1 MDEYDFKALDL
12 TVKKNNILKILE
24 QLTDGEQKVIADIV
38 KDHGSIRF
46 YEKCYAVAKEYDK
59 EHNYKS
65 FEDYLEQNGL
75 TEKVFKK

>member
-46 YEKCYAVAKEYDK
+46 YEKCYAVAKD
-59 EHNYKS
+59 
-65 FEDYLEQNGL
+65 
-75 TEKVFKK
+75 